1 MIIYAPYIGDTI
13 PAFTSAGP
21 ILVPFS
27 HNPAATD
34 YTGLSLRILQFA
46 DNKLIGMTTTEDLS
60 SPASFPTI
68 NGLTPGLYYK
78 FQIAYIDGKGGELYY
93 STIAIGKCVNTP
105 SEISIANLKDGVA
118 NYDPRI
124 YKGTYTSEDEPAY
137 WYRYIFKDPK
147 GTIIQDTGDKLAKG
161 ETYDVELKHAL
172 EYGKSYTVTLVITTA
187 NGLQVS
193 KTYTI
198 VKKGELP
205 NLFNGT
211 LTMRVNS
218 DEGYIELG
226 LEGQATTGDFRIYR
240 SANGTSW
247 DVLVNKITMLSTDDI
262 TSNRFKWRDYT
273 VEHGHRY
280 SYGFAQLGSNDE
292 VSMIKSV
299 LAPACDFED
308 MFLNDGTRQLKIKF
322 DPKVSSFKTTLQEAK
337 TDTMG
342 SKYPFFS
349 RNAAVGYKEFS
360 IAGLI
365 SYQMDDN
372 QVFMNDDELGLSTN
386 SQSNDEGTAPRT
398 TNLVSYNYAAERK
411 FKLAV
416 LEWLNNGRPKLFRS
430 PAEGNYMVRL
440 MNTSLSPNDTLG
452 RMIHTFS
459 TTAYECGP
467 ADVDAL
473 NAEGVLFIPTLDST
487 NVASSVLHSVVVDGT
502 TSTYG
507 LRRTTSQIEI
517 PGPASNITLQLP
529 TPSTNAHFYIDE
541 QQFIIYGTTYFI
553 NEISETQT
561 LYVPQ
566 DEANIGMVITYES
579 PEPTEEPAE
588 DDFKTMLDGTEA
600 IYENIKLPYEDENG
614 NIITEWNSSKYKY
627 IYGLKAKGM
636 GDDAYLMFGED
647 KIEIPNGAN
656 KEYLSINSDITI
668 TASGP
673 LDITVSGQ
681 REA

>member
-1 MIIYAPYIGDTI
+1 MIIYAPYIGDAI
-13 PAFTSAGP
+13 PAFTATGNIS
-21 ILVPFS
+21 VPFS

-34 YTGLSLRILQFA
+34 YTGLSLRILQFT
-46 DNKLIGMTTTEDLS
+46 DNTLIGTTTTEDLAP
-60 SPASFPTI
+60 PASFPTI
-68 NGLTPGLYYK
+68 SGLTPGLYYK
-78 FQIAYIDGKGGELYY
+78 FQIAYTDGKGGELYY

-105 SEISIANLKDGVA
+105 SEISIANLTKGVA

-124 YKGTYTSEDEPAY
+124 YKGTYVSEDEPAY
-137 WYRYIFKDPK
+137 WYRYVFKDPN
-147 GTIIQDTGDKLAKG
+147 GIIIQDTGDKLAKG

-172 EYGKSYTVTLVITTA
+172 EYGKTYTVTLIITTA
-187 NGLQVS
+187 NGLQV
-193 KTYTI
+193 KETYKI

-211 LTMRVNS
+211 LTTKANPS
-218 DEGYIELG
+218 EGYIELG

-240 SANGTSW
+240 STNGASW
-247 DVLVNKITMLSTDDI
+247 DVLVNKIAMLSTDDI

-280 SYGFAQLGSNDE
+280 SYGFAQLGSNGE
-292 VSMIKSV
+292 VSMVKSV

-308 MFLNDGTRQLKIKF
+308 MFLNDGTRQLKVRF

-349 RNAAVGYKEFS
+349 RNAAVGYKELS

-386 SQSNDEGTAPRT
+386 SQGNDRATAPRT
-398 TNLVSYNYAAERK
+398 TTLASYNYAAERK

-416 LEWLNNGRPKLFRS
+416 LDWLNNGRPKLFRS

-467 ADVDAL
+467 ADIDTL
-473 NAEGVLFIPTLDST
+473 NAEGVLFIPALDRANLANSI
-487 NVASSVLHSVVVDGT
+487 LHSVVVDGT

-517 PGPASNITLQLP
+517 PGPASNIILQLP
-529 TPSTNAHFYIDE
+529 TPSTEAHFYIDNE
-541 QQFIIYGTTYFI
+541 KFFIYGTTYFI
-553 NEISETQT
+553 NEISATQT

-579 PEPTEEPAE
+579 PEPTEEPTT
-588 DDFKTMLDGTEA
+588 DKFKEMLDGTETV
-600 IYENIKLPYEDENG
+600 YENIKLPYTDENG
-614 NIITEWNSSKYKY
+614 EVITKWDSGKYKY
-627 IYGLKAKGM
+627 IYGLKAKGTGDGAYLKF
-636 GDDAYLMFGED
+636 GDDEI
-647 KIEIPNGAN
+647 KILNGAN

-668 TASGP
+668 TAFGP

-681 REA
+681 REV